1 MFHSRL
7 SRLLAVGAL
16 SGTAAF
22 ATVAFPGSAS
32 PATQIVCKTL
42 TGNIA
47 TTVTLSGCTS
57 AATGGSSKP
66 LPATSLAS
74 GGTITWVNSK
84 TTTVTLKVSTT
95 EHDGTETQTCPA
107 GTSEYEA
114 KGKVTADTTGF
125 APVGGVAKAEA
136 CVNGT
141 TGAISLEPGSK
152 AIFK

>member
-1 MFHSRL
+1 MFHSRI

-16 SGTAAF
+16 AGAAALTSAPF
-22 ATVAFPGSAS
+22 VGSAS
-32 PATQIVCKTL
+32 PVTQIVCKKL

-47 TTVTLSGCTS
+47 TTVTLSACTS

-66 LPATSLAS
+66 IQATALAS
-74 GGTITWVNSK
+74 GGTINWVNGKS
-84 TTTVTLKVSTT
+84 TTVTLSISQT
-95 EHDGTETQTCPA
+95 EKDGTETQVCPA

-114 KGKVTADTTGF
+114 KGKVTADNTGF

-141 TGAISLEPGSK
+141 TGAITLEPGSK
-152 AIFK
+152 GIFR

>member
-1 MFHSRL
+1 MFHSRI

-16 SGTAAF
+16 AGAASLTF
-22 ATVAFPGSAS
+22 VGSAS
-32 PATQIVCKTL
+32 PVTQIVCKKL

-57 AATGGSSKP
+57 AATGGSSQP
-66 LPATSLAS
+66 IQATSLAS
-74 GGTITWVNSK
+74 GGTINWVNGKS
-84 TTTVTLKVSTT
+84 TTVTLSVSQT
-95 EHDGTETQTCPA
+95 EHDGTETQVCPA

-141 TGAISLEPGSK
+141 TGAITLEPGSK
-152 AIFK
+152 AIFR